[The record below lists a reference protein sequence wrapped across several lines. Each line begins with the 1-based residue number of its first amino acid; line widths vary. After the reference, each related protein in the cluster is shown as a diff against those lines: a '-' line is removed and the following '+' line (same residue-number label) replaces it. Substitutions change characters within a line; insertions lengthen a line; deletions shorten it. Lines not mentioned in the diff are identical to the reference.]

1 VVELQTGVKMGKVQD
16 IMKKQDDQL
25 KQAAMGVE

>member
-1 VVELQTGVKMGKVQD
+1 MGKVQD

-25 KQAAMGVE
+25 KQAAMGVEWNFVK